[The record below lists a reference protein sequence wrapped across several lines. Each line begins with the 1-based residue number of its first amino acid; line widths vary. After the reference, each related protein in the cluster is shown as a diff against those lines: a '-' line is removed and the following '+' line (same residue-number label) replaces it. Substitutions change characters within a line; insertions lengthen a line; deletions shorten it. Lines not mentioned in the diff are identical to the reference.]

1 VSEPTV
7 TLRDP
12 DMQRALREALDEA
25 RAAETN
31 PDREAERQ
39 RRLLRWVQSRS
50 AAVSDVVS

>member
-1 VSEPTV
+1 MSDVTV

-25 RAAETN
+25 RDAELN
-31 PDREAERQ
+31 PDREAEQQ